1 MRRTILPFLLTV
13 LASPLAAQNAACTAR
28 VDGQDVVIAPGA
40 MVDGSGAGLR
50 ERLTSWPSR
59 GWDRVWGNPRSCDSG
74 VLIAFLA
81 GIEGMTEDEA
91 DDLCLAE
98 LPEDQGYLLVPG
110 ERNFRGLCRVT
121 ICDRVVMASNDTEAV
136 TGRIDA
142 LASAVLPDGIEGTVR
157 GSGAVLL
164 SGNAG
169 IASQLL
175 GPAVSPEIAG
185 LLTSPQT
192 AVTVMAVGGLVYY
205 CGG

>member
-74 VLIAFLA
+74 VLIAFLT

-91 DDLCLAE
+91 DAILLLRWKAYPLFVAGAEAGQELAE
-98 LPEDQGYLLVPG
+98 ILM
-110 ERNFRGLCRVT
+110 
-121 ICDRVVMASNDTEAV
+121 DR
-136 TGRIDA
+136 
-142 LASAVLPDGIEGTVR
+142 P
-157 GSGAVLL
+157 
-164 SGNAG
+164 
-169 IASQLL
+169 
-175 GPAVSPEIAG
+175 
-185 LLTSPQT
+185 
-192 AVTVMAVGGLVYY
+192 
-205 CGG
+205 